1 VLRDLRHAQ
10 RQVEQERGNLLRR
23 RQLLLAAKTEIA
35 TQTARVK
42 ETLDAHARLLTQ
54 VQKERRLQ
62 EQELDELEQDSA
74 VIEQRLK
81 AEYRRRA
88 GRRGRGRYR
97 LRWSGTF
104 SVPSHGPVTS
114 GFGYRVHPIVGR
126 RRMHTGI
133 DFGAPM
139 GSPIYAAAGG
149 EIFHAGWLGGYGR
162 CIIILH
168 GDGIST
174 LYGHCSVLEVQP
186 GQYVRRGQVIGR
198 VGSTGFSTGPHLH
211 FEVRK
216 DGVPINPM
224 P

>member
-1 VLRDLRHAQ
+1 MRP
-10 RQVEQERGNLLRR
+10 RQIYSYLITGCV
-23 RQLLLAAKTEIA
+23 AASFLFGLGF
-35 TQTARVK
+35 R
-42 ETLDAHARLLTQ
+42 HARLLTQ

-88 GRRGRGRYR
+88 SNRGRGRYR

-104 SVPSHGPVTS
+104 SVPSHGPITS
-114 GFGYRVHPIVGR
+114 GFGYRIHPILKR
-126 RRMHTGI
+126 RRMHSGI

-139 GSPIYAAAGG
+139 GSPIYAAAAG
-149 EIFHAGWLGGYGR
+149 EVFHAGWLGSYGR
-162 CIIILH
+162 YIVILH
-168 GDGIST
+168 GDSIST

-211 FEVRK
+211 FEVRE
-216 DGVPINPM
+216 DGVPIIPM

>member
-1 VLRDLRHAQ
+1 MKGLAI
-10 RQVEQERGNLLRR
+10 
-23 RQLLLAAKTEIA
+23 LLALLILGGVTVAKLWHDSTVA
-35 TQTARVK
+35 NQQRVS
-42 ETLDAHARLLTQ
+42 Q
-54 VQKERRLQ
+54 SI
-62 EQELDELEQDSA
+62 LDELEQDSA

-88 GRRGRGRYR
+88 GRGRGRYR

-104 SVPSHGPVTS
+104 SLPSHGPITS
-114 GFGYRVHPIVGR
+114 GFGYRVHPILGR
-126 RRMHTGI
+126 RRMHSGI
-133 DFGAPM
+133 DCGAPM
-139 GSPIYAAAGG
+139 GSPIYAAAAG

-186 GQYVRRGQVIGR
+186 GQYVRRGQLIGR